1 MSRAKTHKLNITR
14 RPNETDSQALARVT
28 LDPIATAAA
37 TIVQFDPI
45 CGDSADFMDLIGEL
59 EQSVEETLD
68 QDRLDHAQT
77 MLAAQ
82 ARVLNGI
89 FHALASRAAT
99 NMGEYIDAVDTY
111 LKLALRAQSQC
122 RATLETLSEIRNP
135 KIASV
140 VKQANIAGGHQQVN
154 NYAGDTENQPNELL
168 ESEKHE
174 RLDFGASAASGRADQ
189 AVEAVGEVDGADK
202 QGRKK

>member
-1 MSRAKTHKLNITR
+1 MGRAKTTNLNITR
-14 RPNETDSQALARVT
+14 RPDETDSQALARVT

-37 TIVQFDPI
+37 TIVHFDPLS
-45 CGDSADFMDLIGEL
+45 GDGADIMDLIGEL
-59 EQSVEETLD
+59 ERSVGETLD

-89 FHALASRAAT
+89 FNALAARSAV
-99 NMGEYIDAVDTY
+99 NMGEYIGAAETY

-140 VKQANIAGGHQQVN
+140 VKQANISGGHQQVN
-154 NYAGDTENQPNELL
+154 NHAGDTENRPNELL

-174 RLDFGASAASGRADQ
+174 RLDFGASKETGRENSE
-189 AVEAVGEVDGADK
+189 VEALGEIDGAK
-202 QGRKK
+202 KRSRKK

>member
-1 MSRAKTHKLNITR
+1 MSKVKSEKLNVAA
-14 RPNETDSQALARVT
+14 RPDETDSQALARIT

-37 TIVQFDPI
+37 TIVHFDPLS
-45 CGDSADFMDLIGEL
+45 GDSADIMDLIGEL
-59 EQSVEETLD
+59 ERSVEETLD

-82 ARVLNGI
+82 ARVLSGI
-89 FHALASRAAT
+89 FNALAARSAV
-99 NMGEYIDAVDTY
+99 NMGDYIGAAETY

-140 VKQANIAGGHQQVN
+140 VNQANIAGGHQQVN
-154 NYAGDTENQPNELL
+154 NHAGDTENRPNELL
-168 ESEKHE
+168 EAEEHE
-174 RLDFGASAASGRADQ
+174 RLDFGAPKETGRENST
-189 AVEAVGEVDGADK
+189 VEALGEIDGAK
-202 QGRKK
+202 KRSRKE